1 MAKSQKDSSGNPSGI
16 ARAERILAF
25 MAIGVIGIS
34 LLSMFVALITAL
46 LGVRENLAILAQ
58 IPLLGLPF
66 GFVLVLV
73 LLVTSLIRRSK
84 ENRAL

>member
-1 MAKSQKDSSGNPSGI
+1 V
-16 ARAERILAF
+16 
-25 MAIGVIGIS
+25 IGVS

>member
-1 MAKSQKDSSGNPSGI
+1 MAKSQKDSSGNRSGI

>member
-1 MAKSQKDSSGNPSGI
+1 MAKSQKDASGNPSGI

-25 MAIGVIGIS
+25 MAIGVIGVS

-58 IPLLGLPF
+58 IPLIGLPF